1 MTKLEQSKTDIKA
14 RLSVSLVDATKQVKI
29 YKGLKREQRTILNHV
44 TLDIRSGEFIGLL
57 GASGSGKS
65 TLMKSIAG
73 LIDLSEGEVGLGG
86 VRQNADDLRRDSRI
100 AYMPQD
106 VVIHEQ
112 LTPRSAL
119 IYSARIKGLAANCD
133 NLANLVQSSLERV
146 GLSDRMDVP
155 IERLSG
161 GQRKRVA
168 LASELLGDPQ
178 VILLD
183 EATSGLDPASET
195 EMMLLFRSLADEGRT
210 VICITHFPNR
220 LAMCDRLIYIIDG
233 EAVFFGKPAELKDI
247 FQVDDIESVYRRQGE
262 QSALDWRARF
272 LATPTGQTAFHSPTL
287 KAAQLDVDAAPFRPP
302 VSWTGQA
309 WLQFRR
315 YRAINFRDFGSLSML
330 ILQAPVIAA
339 MVALVFGWIRVP
351 FAEQHAASTKELS
364 FVLVI
369 AVLWCAGTLS
379 VRELV
384 KERTIFRHESRYGI
398 KVGPYIASK
407 VLFLGSL
414 AILQA
419 CILLAIVRTFTGLTG
434 DVVLQTILLALTA
447 FTGVTLGLVISAAS
461 PSAERAMTV
470 LPVLLI
476 AQAVFSSGLARL
488 EVPLLWFSQTIIPA
502 YWALDGLRA
511 SFSAALTTATYPGA
525 PGAFQPPILGS
536 GGPEILVITALV
548 VQSAV
553 ILMITGWLVRA
564 NLTRT
569 AP

>member
-1 MTKLEQSKTDIKA
+1 MTQPERSDADITA
-14 RLSVSLVDATKQVKI
+14 LLSVSLVGATKQVKVR
-29 YKGLKREQRTILNHV
+29 KGLKRELRTILKDV
-44 TLDIRSGEFIGLL
+44 TLEIRSGEFIGLL

-65 TLMKSIAG
+65 TLIKTIAG
-73 LIDLSEGEVGLGG
+73 LIELSEGEIRLGE

-119 IYSARIKGLAANCD
+119 GYSARIKGLAANSD
-133 NLANLVQSSLERV
+133 DLDKLVQSSLERV
-146 GLSDRMDVP
+146 GLSDRMNVP

-178 VILLD
+178 IILLD

-195 EMMLLFRSLADEGRT
+195 EMMALFRSLADEGRT

-233 EAVFFGKPAELKDI
+233 EAVFFGKPAELIDI
-247 FQVDDIESVYRRQGE
+247 FQVDDIESVYRRQGA
-262 QSALDWRARF
+262 QSATDWRTRF
-272 LATPTGQTAFHSPTL
+272 LSTPTGQTAFRVPSPR
-287 KAAQLDVDAAPFRPP
+287 AAQSDDAAPLRHPL
-302 VSWTGQA
+302 SWKEQA

-315 YRAINFRDFGSLSML
+315 YLAINFRDFGSLSML

-369 AVLWCAGTLS
+369 AVLWCSGTLS

-384 KERTIFRHESRYGI
+384 KERTVFRHESRHGI
-398 KVGPYIASK
+398 DIGPYIASK
-407 VLFLGSL
+407 VLFLGAL
-414 AILQA
+414 AMLQA
-419 CILLAIVRTFTGLTG
+419 CILLAIVRSFTGLTG
-434 DVVLQTILLALTA
+434 DVALQTILLALTA
-447 FTGVTLGLVISAAS
+447 LTGVTLGLGHIRCESIGRAGDDPAAGFINC
-461 PSAERAMTV
+461 PGR
-470 LPVLLI
+470 
-476 AQAVFSSGLARL
+476 VFQ
-488 EVPLLWFSQTIIPA
+488 WF
-502 YWALDGLRA
+502 
-511 SFSAALTTATYPGA
+511 
-525 PGAFQPPILGS
+525 
-536 GGPEILVITALV
+536 
-548 VQSAV
+548 
-553 ILMITGWLVRA
+553 
-564 NLTRT
+564 RT
-569 AP
+569 A